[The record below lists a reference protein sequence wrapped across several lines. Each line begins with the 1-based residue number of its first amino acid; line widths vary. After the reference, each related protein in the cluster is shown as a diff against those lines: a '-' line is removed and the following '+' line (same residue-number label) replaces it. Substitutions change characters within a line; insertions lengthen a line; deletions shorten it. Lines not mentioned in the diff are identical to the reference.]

1 MGRKNKA
8 PGNAESSTGKFRPG
22 PAGTCEAFLF
32 EFSNERGHLT
42 DGHLDAEKTLATT
55 HRIAAGSM
63 LEAIA
68 YMAQYEPDFHIWS
81 VQKMGAIVL
90 LSGSRYN

>member
-1 MGRKNKA
+1 MGRKHKA
-8 PGNAESSTGKFRPG
+8 RLRSESPTGKFRPG

-42 DGHLDAEKTLATT
+42 DGDLDAEKTIATT

-63 LEAIA
+63 LEAIT